1 MLAVQ
6 TLLTVT
12 ILILFF
18 VKFRIGLCLYIAY
31 IFLVPYCNINVGGL
45 SLGWNLMNTAL
56 LLAYCVDCSRKYGKI
71 QFAYKPFVPFF
82 IFYGLLIMEM
92 LFQDGVPMGYAINK
106 WRLDIFNLILP
117 IVVFSASQYDNKIGK
132 HCLVTMALVCIVVI
146 AYAFVLIPLQ
156 GINPYIMELANINN
170 AELLEAQFGDQ
181 SNRLMIK
188 ISSTFT
194 HPMTFGAFLG
204 MAAVYIYSYIANNK
218 NVVLLGILVGLFSC
232 IFFCGIRTPIAAL
245 FITIA
250 VYLLQEKNFKTFF
263 YVSMLGIIGYLLI
276 IQIPALSETISSMTD
291 RSGSEVGGSSI
302 EMRLEQLDAAFDE
315 VKSCM
320 TFGKGYGYNSY
331 YWSIHGTHPRL
342 YSFESLVFVI
352 LCNYG
357 LVGFLIWGIMF
368 YKIFRFSKQ
377 MREKSLGLFIMLLI
391 TYYISFTC
399 ITGEYGYMKYF
410 LLFYSL
416 LIINRQ
422 TQYKSQNKKIVA
434 I

>member
-1 MLAVQ
+1 MLTIQ
-6 TLLTVT
+6 TLLTVV

-18 VKFRIGLCLYIAY
+18 VKFRIGLCVYIAY
-31 IFLVPYCNINVGGL
+31 IFLIPYCNINIGGL

-56 LLAYCVDCSRKYGKI
+56 LIAYCIDCNRKYGKVH
-71 QFAYKPFVPFF
+71 FAYKPFIPFF
-82 IFYGLLIMEM
+82 ILYGLLLMEM

-117 IVVFSASQYDNKIGK
+117 AVVYSSSQYDYKISK
-132 HCLVTMALVCIVVI
+132 YSLVTMTLVCIVVI
-146 AYAFVLIPLQ
+146 VYAFILIPLQ

-170 AELLEAQFGDQ
+170 ADLLEAQFGDQ
-181 SNRLMIK
+181 SNRLMVK

-204 MAAVYIYSYIANNK
+204 MAAVYIYSYVANKK
-218 NVVLLGILVGLFSC
+218 NVVLLCILVGLFSC

-250 VYLLQEKNFKTFF
+250 VYLLLKKDFKAFL
-263 YVSMLGIIGYLLI
+263 YVSVLGVIGYFII
-276 IQIPALSETISSMTD
+276 IQFPALSETILSMTD
-291 RSGSEVGGSSI
+291 HNSSEVGGSSI

-315 VKSCM
+315 VRNCM
-320 TFGKGYGYNSY
+320 VFGKGYGYNSY

-342 YSFESLVFVI
+342 YSFESIVFVI

-357 LVGFLIWGIMF
+357 LVGFLIWGVMF
-368 YKIFRFSKQ
+368 YKMFKFSKQ
-377 MREKSLGLFIMLLI
+377 TQEKSLKLFIMLLI

-416 LIINRQ
+416 LIIKRQ
-422 TQYKSQNKKIVA
+422 TQHKFQNKN
-434 I
+434 